1 MSGDDGACMT
11 PRRREALSWLVR
23 GEEFAASGDS
33 GRAVDAFR
41 RALALDPEL
50 GPASFGL
57 ATELLVFGR
66 AGEALAVLEGAV
78 ARAPLDA
85 PLIGRYGDA
94 LQLAGR
100 REEAIAAYRRAVEL
114 DPEISHAWYGLGC
127 AELAAGAHAAAAEA
141 LRRAAASRPASA
153 EAHFNLAVALF
164 HLGDI
169 ERAVAEFDIVLGL
182 DNETLRHEAL
192 AAIARLVPGSPGA
205 DNAEVLRRRRAWAE
219 SVRPRS
225 PLPRRQMAPFAGR
238 KLRVGYVSAFFRDR
252 NWMKPVWAL
261 INNHDRAR
269 FEVHIFSDSD
279 VPAEECGGYRDH
291 AEDYWHMV
299 RGAANEDL
307 ARYVAAR
314 EIDVLV
320 DLNGYSAQERLPLFM
335 HRPAPVQAGWFGMYA
350 PTGLDCFDL
359 LIVDEAA
366 FPREEEAFFAEKIVR
381 LPGSYFTFE
390 VGYAVPDVAP
400 PPSTRG
406 APFTFGSLGS
416 HYKLTPSVI
425 EAWAE
430 ILRAAPEARLLVKNR
445 VLDGAANRAF
455 LRSRFAALGVRPER
469 ILLEGPEDHFA
480 FLEAYSRID
489 VALDTFPYNGGTTT
503 VEALWQG
510 VPVLTFNG
518 DRWAARTSRS
528 VLVGARMES
537 WVEPDLA
544 SYVARAIALA
554 NDPTTP
560 SRLAALRAA
569 MRDRLRTAPICDAAG
584 YCRTVEEVYR
594 EAAAR
599 RATERVRAPGPM

>member
-1 MSGDDGACMT
+1 MTRQRDDA
-11 PRRREALSWLVR
+11 RSWLAR
-23 GEEFAASGDS
+23 GEELAASGES
-33 GRAVDAFR
+33 QRAVDAFR
-41 RALALDPEL
+41 RALTLDPEL

-57 ATELLVFGR
+57 ATELLVLGR
-66 AGEALAVLEGAV
+66 AAEALPVLEDAV

-85 PLIGRYGDA
+85 PLIGRLGDA

-114 DPEISHAWYGLGC
+114 DPSAGHAWYGLGC

-141 LRRAAASRPASA
+141 LRRAAALRPAA
-153 EAHFNLAVALF
+153 EAHFNFAVALF
-164 HLGDI
+164 NLGDI
-169 ERAVAEFDIVLGL
+169 ERAIAEFDVVLGL
-182 DNETLRHEAL
+182 DNETLRREAL

-205 DNAEVLRRRRAWAE
+205 DNAEVVRRRRAWAA

-225 PLPRRQMAPFAGR
+225 PLPRRRIAPIAGR
-238 KLRVGYVSAFFRDR
+238 KLRVGYVSAFFRGR

-261 INNHDRAR
+261 INNHDRSR
-269 FEVHIFSDSD
+269 FEIHIFSDSEAS
-279 VPAEECGGYRDH
+279 AEECAGYRDR

-299 RGAANEDL
+299 GGAANEDL
-307 ARYVAAR
+307 ARYIAAR
-314 EIDVLV
+314 EIDILV
-320 DLNGYSAQERLPLFM
+320 DLNGYSAQERLSLFM
-335 HRPAPVQAGWFGMYA
+335 HRPAPIQAAWFGMYA

-366 FPREEEAFFAEKIVR
+366 FPREEDAFFAEEIVR

-425 EAWAE
+425 EAWAG

-445 VLDGAANRAF
+445 FLDNPANRAF
-455 LRSRFAALGVRPER
+455 LHDRFAALGVRRER

-528 VLVGARMES
+528 VLVGACMES

-554 NDPTTP
+554 NDPETP
-560 SRLAALRAA
+560 SRLATLRAG
-569 MRDRLRTAPICDAAG
+569 MRDWLRAAPICDTAG
-584 YCRTVEEVYR
+584 YCRSVEAVYR

-599 RATERVRAPGPM
+599 RETEERPASRPV